1 MDWPGEIFV
10 GNKTIRQQGNKWSSD
25 CWWWGEILEI
35 TSPPL
40 PPPSLFYS
48 IPPSPLPHLFIS
60 AYTLSQR
67 KTTFRDIHNM
77 KCSWKNMILRGIF
90 HAVSY
95 FLYISCYIA
104 EIWIAFLTVYSH
116 LTIHIQYNHVERM
129 EKKDERN
136 KQHSKQHFECL
147 QIII

>member
-1 MDWPGEIFV
+1 MLAIKQSGSR
-10 GNKTIRQQGNKWSSD
+10 G
-25 CWWWGEILEI
+25 
-35 TSPPL
+35 TSGPLIAGGGGKYWKSLPP
-40 PPPSLFYS
+40 PSPPSLFYS

-60 AYTLSQR
+60 AYTLSKR

-116 LTIHIQYNHVERM
+116 LTIHIKYSHVEWVK
-129 EKKDERN
+129 EKE
-136 KQHSKQHFECL
+136 KQIKHQSKQFVKTFECL
-147 QIII
+147 QIIIYIL